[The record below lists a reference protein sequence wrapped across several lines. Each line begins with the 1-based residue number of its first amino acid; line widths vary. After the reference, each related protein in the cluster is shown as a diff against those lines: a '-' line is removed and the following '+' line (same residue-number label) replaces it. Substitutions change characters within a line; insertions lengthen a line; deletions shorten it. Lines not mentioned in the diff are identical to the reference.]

1 MVDSSNAR
9 RTHAQVVLTL
19 ALVATVAVPASAG
32 PRVFCVANGN
42 VVIEG
47 EPGAWNWTVGGLG
60 PCVSGTL
67 RGNYNVVF
75 SGTGT
80 SDSLG
85 LCDGVVVTNLNIDV
99 KATVTNLRTGQV
111 YNVTER
117 WRAPLTTFPLV
128 TPFLVSGGGESGA
141 GVIATRVLL
150 NCPPGG
156 ATVATFAFTTTT

>member
-1 MVDSSNAR
+1 MVRSSNAR
-9 RTHAQVVLTL
+9 RGLAFFVLTL
-19 ALVATVAVPASAG
+19 ALVAMVATPASAG

-47 EPGAWNWTVGGLG
+47 APGAWNWTLGGLG

-67 RGNYNVVF
+67 RGNFNVVF

-80 SDSLG
+80 SDTLG
-85 LCDGVVVTNLNIDV
+85 LCDGLVVTNLDIDV
-99 KATVTNLRTGQV
+99 KATVSNLRTGQI
-111 YNVTER
+111 YNVTEK
-117 WRAPLTTFPLV
+117 WRAPLTTFPIV
-128 TPFLVSGGGESGA
+128 TPFLISGGGETGL
-141 GVIATRVLL
+141 GVIATRVLA

>member
-9 RTHAQVVLTL
+9 RALALVVLTFV
-19 ALVATVAVPASAG
+19 LVAMVAVPASAG

-42 VVIEG
+42 VVIDG
-47 EPGAWNWTVGGLG
+47 EPGAWDWTVGGLG

-67 RGNYNVVF
+67 RGNFNVVF

-85 LCDGVVVTNLNIDV
+85 LCDGGVVTNLKIHV
-99 KATVTNLRTGQV
+99 KATVSNLRTGQV
-111 YNVTER
+111 YNVTEK

-128 TPFLVSGGGESGA
+128 TPFLISGGGESGL

-156 ATVATFAFTTTT
+156 ASVATFAFTTTT

>member
-9 RTHAQVVLTL
+9 RVLALVVLTL
-19 ALVATVAVPASAG
+19 SLVAMVAAPASAG

-42 VVIEG
+42 VVIDG
-47 EPGAWNWTVGGLG
+47 EPGAWDWTVGGAG
-60 PCVSGTL
+60 PCLSGTL

-85 LCDGVVVTNLNIDV
+85 LCDGLVVRNLNIDV
-99 KATVTNLRTGQV
+99 KLTVSNLRTGEV
-111 YNVTER
+111 YNVTEK
-117 WRAPLTTFPLV
+117 WRAPLTTFPIA
-128 TPFLVSGGGESGA
+128 TPFLISGGGESGL

-156 ATVATFAFTTTT
+156 ASVATFAFTTTT